1 MPHFI
6 DRIGDVVGDVI
17 CGNVQNSPSI
27 ADGFASGVYAIYDIL
42 DFDSLVF
49 SGADVVTVRNQASP
63 GTRDLDCS
71 AAPPLYV
78 ADGLDGQ
85 PCLRFDGVTE
95 RGFSLGWDIVAG
107 SRPSVHTVAQAQNV
121 SLFRAIWGLRGTAG
135 SAEEGSAIIQSGAT
149 PFWRAY
155 DGASLTTSAGVATVG
170 TPVLVQCGWPVTGF
184 YARKNFGT
192 KAETALT
199 TGTTAG
205 GIDRFHLGHNSVA
218 GNPTAVDVSV
228 VVVALESDDD
238 EAAALA
244 YGYVATHYPTIA
256 AALP

>member
-1 MPHFI
+1 VPHFI

-78 ADGLDGQ
+78 AAGLDGQ

-95 RGFSLGWDIVAG
+95 RAFSLGWDIPAG
-107 SRPSVHTVAQAQNV
+107 SRPSVHLVAQAQSV
-121 SLFRAIWGLRGTAG
+121 ATRGFWGFLGGAGTT
-135 SAEEGSAIIQSGAT
+135 EEGNGYIQSGGPAT
-149 PFWRAY
+149 WRAY
-155 DGASLTTSAGVATVG
+155 DGASLIGSSGTATNGV
-170 TPVLVQCGWPVTGF
+170 PVLLQYGWPASGA
-184 YARKNFGT
+184 YARKNLGA
-192 KAETALT
+192 KVETALT

-205 GIDRFHLGHNSVA
+205 GINRFHLGHNA
-218 GNPTAVDVSV
+218 PAAIPCAVDVSICI
-228 VVVALESDDD
+228 VAEASADP